1 MPVFWA
7 NQVVHSAA
15 LSYASL
21 RSRLGVHADVSG
33 ASRSPGSASCLCP
46 ACLPACLP
54 SAARQDTEP
63 VNHCVAAPLWF
74 PVAAVSDEV
83 TSVEFI

>member
-1 MPVFWA
+1 MRMSLGPPGAPGAHPVCA
-7 NQVVHSAA
+7 
-15 LSYASL
+15 
-21 RSRLGVHADVSG
+21 
-33 ASRSPGSASCLCP
+33 
-46 ACLPACLP
+46 LPACLP

>member
-1 MPVFWA
+1 MSVFWA

-21 RSRLGVHADVSG
+21 RSRLMRMSLGPPG
-33 ASRSPGSASCLCP
+33 APGAHPVC
-46 ACLPACLP
+46 ALPACLP
-54 SAARQDTEP
+54 VCLPSATRQDTEP